1 MRQAKSTNGST
12 KESRY
17 LGVLSTVL
25 FDRSAKAGNSSG
37 LFIEALDFFSRLDDP
52 ELREI
57 FDLADSHHVTVRV
70 IEILQAAASAAGKD
84 DLGGRLEPILSVER
98 KRIANALYYMNAICQ
113 SFEAAGCPITI
124 IKSVDH
130 WPDLGGDIDLYT
142 SGSRDLVVD
151 LFRKGFK
158 AELEAQSWGDRLA
171 NKWNFRIPR
180 LPELVECHVKWLGQ
194 TGEQVVLA
202 RRVEQRQMLRRVAD
216 YVLPVPAPEEQI
228 VISALQRM
236 YRHFYIRLCDIA
248 NIAALLRDNAVDFS
262 ELKKTA
268 DLGSIWPGVAT
279 LLTIVVEYVKRYGGE
294 VLTLPQEV
302 AASALSSQK
311 RTYISQKFVR
321 IPIMPDA
328 AELYTHQMVGI
339 GSSRNFRA
347 MFRLGLLPALAT
359 AAFIGYKLTGSD
371 KGIW

>member
-1 MRQAKSTNGST
+1 MLQAKSTNGSA

-25 FDRSAKAGNSSG
+25 FDRSTKAGNFSA

-52 ELREI
+52 ELRGI

-70 IEILQAAASAAGKD
+70 IEILHGAVTRTGKA
-84 DLGGRLEPILSVER
+84 DLARRLDPLLSVER
-98 KRIANALYYMNAICQ
+98 KRIGNALHYMNAICQ
-113 SFEAAGCPITI
+113 SFEAAGYPITI

-142 SGSRDLVVD
+142 SGSKDLVVD

-171 NKWNFRIPR
+171 NKWNFRIPG

-194 TGEQVVLA
+194 TGEQVALA

-216 YVLPVPAPEEQI
+216 YVLPVPAPEERI
-228 VISALQRM
+228 VISTLQRM

-311 RTYISQKFVR
+311 RTYVSQKFVR

-339 GSSRNFRA
+339 GTSRNFRA